1 METLTREAG
10 RWCAT
15 SLLIFSLAW
24 LLTSCAA
31 TGEPFKR
38 GEQVPGKS
46 SLYIYR
52 VDEWRGS
59 AFAWDVYLDSEK
71 VTELRTG
78 GYFYS
83 TISPGPHTI
92 MVEVGLTGMWLPYN
106 FLTEPDQTY
115 YFRLRMGT
123 GFTEPRWVLESVLE
137 SMALYQLPDMK
148 LKPLI
153 K

>member
-1 METLTREAG
+1 METLTSEAR

-15 SLLIFSLAW
+15 SLLILSLAW

-31 TGEPFKR
+31 TGEPFKH

-52 VDEWRGS
+52 EHAMTGA

-83 TISPGPHTI
+83 TISPGPHT
-92 MVEVGLTGMWLPYN
+92 VLVKVLEGLSLN
-106 FLTEPDQTY
+106 FSTEPDQTY
-115 YFRLRMGT
+115 YLRLGAAT
-123 GFTEPRWVLESVLE
+123 TFTEHVFVIERVSESQ
-137 SMALYQLPDMK
+137 ALNELHDMK
-148 LKPLI
+148 LQPLI

>member
-1 METLTREAG
+1 METLTSEAR

-31 TGEPFKR
+31 TGEPFKH

-52 VDEWRGS
+52 VHALTGA

-83 TISPGPHTI
+83 TISPGAHTLL
-92 MVEVGLTGMWLPYN
+92 VKVLDGLSLK
-106 FLTEPDQTY
+106 FSTEPDQTY
-115 YFRLRMGT
+115 YFRLDAGT
-123 GFTEPRWVLESVLE
+123 DFAEHRFVIERVSESE
-137 SMALYQLPDMK
+137 ALNQLYDMK
-148 LKPLI
+148 LQPLI

>member
-1 METLTREAG
+1 MKTLRSKAR
-10 RWCAT
+10 RWCVT

-24 LLTSCAA
+24 LLASCAA
-31 TGEPFKR
+31 TGEPFKH

-52 VDEWRGS
+52 EHALTGGAW
-59 AFAWDVYLDSEK
+59 AWDVYLDSEK
-71 VTELRTG
+71 VEELRTG

-83 TISPGPHTI
+83 TISPGPHT
-92 MVEVGLTGMWLPYN
+92 VLVKVLTGLSLN
-106 FLTEPDQTY
+106 FSTEPDQTY
-115 YFRLRMGT
+115 YFRLGAGT
-123 GFTEPRWVLESVLE
+123 TFTEHRFVIERVQE

-148 LKPLI
+148 IQPLI